1 MSTDSTVPRT
11 SERTLP
17 GRISRAPV
25 SLSREARYTVSTLG
39 PGQPLPAV
47 IQASIA
53 GLSLRGWVAG
63 NAPLVRDTLRGAGGI
78 LFRGFDVGS
87 PEAFEEA
94 VKALSGRLL
103 EYTYRSTPRRRV
115 AGNIYTSTEYPA
127 DRSIP
132 LHNEM
137 AYSRAWPMKLW
148 FYSVTVAA
156 SGGETPIADSRK
168 VYARIPAAVRDA
180 FERRRVMYVRNYG
193 PGMDL
198 PWQDVFQTTDRTDV
212 EQMCRDTGIEWEWIG
227 ANDLRTR
234 QVCQAV
240 ATHPE
245 TGERVWFNQAH
256 LFHVSSHDPEV
267 RDLLLAQFGE
277 AGLPRHA
284 CYGDGGAIEPEALAA
299 VRDALDAETVRFP
312 WQRGDVMLLDNM
324 LAAHGRGPYVG
335 DRKVLVGMA
344 EASGDAACVE
354 M

>member
-1 MSTDSTVPRT
+1 MSTDSTAP
-11 SERTLP
+11 RTLP
-17 GRISRAPV
+17 GRASRAPV
-25 SLSREARYTVSTLG
+25 SLSREARYTVSTLA
-39 PGQPLPAV
+39 PAQPLPAV
-47 IQASIA
+47 VQATTP
-53 GLSLRGWVAG
+53 GLSLRGWVAE
-63 NAPLVRDTLRGAGGI
+63 NTALVKERLRAAGGV

-87 PEAFEEA
+87 PEAFEES
-94 VKALSGRLL
+94 VKALSGQLL

-115 AGNIYTSTEYPA
+115 SGNIYTSTEYPA

-137 AYSRAWPMKLW
+137 AYSQAWPMKLW

-156 SGGETPIADSRK
+156 SGGDTPIADSRK
-168 VYARIPAAVRDA
+168 VYARIPAAVRDS

-193 PGMDL
+193 AGMDL
-198 PWQDVFQTTDRTDV
+198 PWQEVFQTTDRADV
-212 EQMCRDTGIEWEWIG
+212 ERLCRETGIEWEWIG
-227 ANDLRTR
+227 ADDLRTR

-256 LFHVSSHDPEV
+256 LFHVSSHDAEV

-299 VRDALDAETVRFP
+299 VREALEAETIRFP

-324 LAAHGRGPYVG
+324 LTAHGRGPFG
-335 DRKVLVGMA
+335 GERKVLVGMA
-344 EASGDAACVE
+344 EASSDAACVE